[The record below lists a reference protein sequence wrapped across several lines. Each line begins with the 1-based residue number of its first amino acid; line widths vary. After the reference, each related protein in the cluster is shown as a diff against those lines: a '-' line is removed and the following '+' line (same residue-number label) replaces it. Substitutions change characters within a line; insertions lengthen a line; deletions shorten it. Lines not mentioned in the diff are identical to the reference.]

1 MSITHIRD
9 SLRRARQALLER
21 YAEKPNPARY
31 LRDHTGVIDDH
42 LRQLW
47 RTSGLSGDLSL
58 VAVGGYGRA
67 ELYPRSDVDLLI
79 LLPQEADGA
88 LQDCLR
94 ELVSQ
99 WWDTGLEV
107 GHSVRTVAECV
118 EASSDVTVQTN
129 LLEARLID
137 GSRSLFDTLQEAMQT
152 HLDVRAFY
160 LAKLQEQSERYK
172 RYTDIDFNLEPNLK
186 ESPGGLRDLHSV
198 LWIARAAGLGHT
210 WQTLAQN
217 GLLSASEAHHAQRHQ
232 RLLQD
237 MRIRLHQLC
246 GRHDDRMVFDY
257 QQQLAQQLGIAAT
270 PQLRA
275 SERMMRRYYRTK
287 REIQLLNDVLMQ
299 TLRARLFPQAETR
312 TLNDRFIARGDKL
325 GAIDDQLFERTP
337 SAILESFLLLQQHP
351 ELTGF
356 SAATVRALWRARRLI
371 NPAFRADPTHRELFM
386 HLFRHGQGL
395 THGLRRMNQMDILG
409 RYLPAFGRIVGQM
422 QHDLFHVYT
431 VDEHI
436 LMVVRNLRRASLP
449 EYAHEF
455 PLSSRLI
462 GQFENPHLL
471 LLAGLFHDI
480 AKGRGGD
487 HSLLG
492 QRDALRF
499 CHQHGI
505 TPDDTALIV
514 WLVRHHLLM
523 SATAQKQD
531 LSDQD
536 VIAAFAANIPDE
548 RHLTALYLLTVAD
561 VRGTS
566 PKVWNAWKGKLLEDL
581 YQATRHYLA
590 HGRIADQ
597 IGARQ
602 REAAAMLSLYA
613 IQPESYRAFWEQ
625 LDDDYFNQHEAQE
638 IAWHTR
644 VLALP
649 RCGGAPSPVGAASAA
664 KPFASKPA
672 PTDMPEMR
680 QIDAGKAVIKT
691 RLSRIGE
698 GLQVL
703 IFRPDQPYLFAR
715 ICNFFARLN
724 YNIMEAKV
732 HTTQL
737 GYALDSFLVMDA
749 NHDKTAYR
757 DVMNYIEYA
766 LAEYIGNAETI
777 PEPAFGRQSRQL
789 KHFPIAP
796 EVDIRLDEKGHCILS
811 LIAGDRPG
819 LLARIAYLLTRH
831 QVTIRSAK
839 INTLG
844 ARAEDTFWLTCKE
857 LPDSEAILSL
867 RNALLC
873 QLK

>member
-1 MSITHIRD
+1 MKMLAEMRN
-9 SLRRARQALLER
+9 SLRSTRQELLEH
-21 YAEKPNPARY
+21 YAAEPNPARY
-31 LRDHTGVIDDH
+31 LRDHTRVIDEH

-47 RTSGLSGDLSL
+47 RASGLPGDLAL

-88 LQDCLR
+88 LQNRLQA
-94 ELVSQ
+94 LVGQ

-107 GHSVRTVAECV
+107 GHSVRTVAQCID
-118 EASSDVTVQTN
+118 ASADVTVQTN

-137 GSRSLFDTLQEAMQT
+137 GSHSLFDALQEAMRA

-160 LAKLQEQSERYK
+160 LAKQQEQNERHK

-210 WQTLAQN
+210 WYALAQN
-217 GLLSASEAHHAQRHQ
+217 GLLSASEARQAQRHQ

-257 QQQLAQQLGIAAT
+257 QQQLAQQLHITAT

-299 TLRARLFPQAETR
+299 TLRARLFPQAATR
-312 TLNDRFIARGDKL
+312 TLNDHFIARGDKL
-325 GAIDDQLFERTP
+325 GAIDDQLFERAP
-337 SAILESFLLLQQHP
+337 NAILESFLLLQQHP

-371 NPAFRADPTHRELFM
+371 NRAFRADPANRERFI
-386 HLFRHGQGL
+386 HLFLHGQGL

-462 GQFENPHLL
+462 GQFEQPHLL
-471 LLAGLFHDI
+471 YLAGLFHDI

-492 QRDALRF
+492 RRDAMRF
-499 CHQHGI
+499 CQQHGI
-505 TPDDTALIV
+505 TPDDTKLIV
-514 WLVRHHLLM
+514 WLVQHHLLM

-536 VIAAFAANIPDE
+536 VIAAFAAHIPDE

-597 IGARQ
+597 IGATQ

-613 IQPESYRAFWEQ
+613 IQPESYLPFWAQ
-625 LDDDYFNQHEAQE
+625 LDDDYFIQHEAQE

-644 VLALP
+644 ALA
-649 RCGGAPSPVGAASAA
+649 RQANNA
-664 KPFASKPA
+664 K
-672 PTDMPEMR
+672 T
-680 QIDAGKAVIKT
+680 VIKT

-703 IFRPDQPYLFAR
+703 IFQPDQPYLFAR

-732 HTTQL
+732 HTTQQ

-749 NHDKTAYR
+749 ANDKTAYR

-766 LAEYIGNAETI
+766 LAEYIGDATTI
-777 PEPAFGRQSRQL
+777 PEPTFGRQARQL

-796 EVDIRLDEKGHCILS
+796 EVDIRLDDKGHCILS
-811 LIAGDRPG
+811 LVAGDRPG
-819 LLARIAYLLTRH
+819 LLARIAYLLTQH

-857 LPDSEAILSL
+857 LPDSHSIQTL
-867 RNALLC
+867 RDALLC

>member
-1 MSITHIRD
+1 MTALPALRD
-9 SLRRARQALLER
+9 SLRNARQALLEN
-21 YAEKPNPARY
+21 YAVAPNPARY
-31 LRDHTGVIDDH
+31 LREHTRVIDEH
-42 LRQLW
+42 LCQLW
-47 RTSGLSGDLSL
+47 RASGLPATLAL

-67 ELYPRSDVDLLI
+67 ELYPRSDIDLLI
-79 LLPQEADGA
+79 LLPQDADHIMQNLLQA
-88 LQDCLR
+88 LVGQC
-94 ELVSQ
+94 
-99 WWDTGLEV
+99 WDLGLEV
-107 GHSVRTVAECV
+107 GHSVRTVEQCIDA
-118 EASSDVTVQTN
+118 ASDITVQTN

-137 GSRSLFDTLQEAMQT
+137 GAPELFETLQRALQAQ
-152 HLDVRAFY
+152 LDVRAFY
-160 LAKLQEQSERYK
+160 LGKQQEQGARYK

-210 WQTLAQN
+210 WQALAQN
-217 GLLSASEAHHAQRHQ
+217 GLLAPSEARQARRHQ
-232 RLLQD
+232 LLLQD

-246 GRHDDRMVFDY
+246 GRHDDRLVFDY
-257 QQQLAQQLGIAAT
+257 QQQLAQQLHISPT

-299 TLRARLFPQAETR
+299 TLRARLFPQAETHS
-312 TLNDRFIARGDKL
+312 LNGNFIARGDKL
-325 GAIDDQLFERTP
+325 GTRDDSLFERCP
-337 SAILESFLLLQQHP
+337 GAILESFFLLQQHP
-351 ELTGF
+351 ELSGF
-356 SAATVRALWRARRLI
+356 SAATVRSLWRARRLI
-371 NPAFRADPTHRELFM
+371 NRAFRADPANRAMFLRLF
-386 HLFRHGQGL
+386 LHGEGL

-462 GQFENPHLL
+462 VQFEKPHLL
-471 LLAGLFHDI
+471 YLAGLFHDI

-487 HSLLG
+487 HSTLG
-492 QRDALRF
+492 RRDAKRF
-499 CHQHGI
+499 CRLHGI
-505 TPDDTALIV
+505 QQDDTALVV
-514 WLVRHHLLM
+514 WLVEHHLLM

-531 LSDQD
+531 LTDQD
-536 VIAAFAANIPDE
+536 VIAAFAAHIPDE

-597 IGARQ
+597 IGATQ

-613 IQPESYRAFWEQ
+613 IQPESYQSFWAQ
-625 LDDDYFNQHEAQE
+625 LDEDYFIQHEAQE

-644 VLALP
+644 VLA
-649 RCGGAPSPVGAASAA
+649 
-664 KPFASKPA
+664 
-672 PTDMPEMR
+672 R
-680 QIDAGKAVIKT
+680 QAITEKAVIKT

-703 IFRPDQPYLFAR
+703 IFQPDQPYLFAR
-715 ICNFFARLN
+715 ICNFFARMN

-732 HTTQL
+732 HTTHQ

-749 NHDKTAYR
+749 NNDKTAYR
-757 DVMNYIEYA
+757 DVMSYIEYA
-766 LAEYIGNAETI
+766 LAEYIGDARTI
-777 PEPAFGRQSRQL
+777 PEPAFGRLSRQL

-796 EVDIRLDEKGHCILS
+796 QVDIRPDEKGHCILS
-811 LIAGDRPG
+811 LVAGDRPG
-819 LLARIAYLLTRH
+819 LLARIAYLLTQN

-844 ARAEDTFWLTCKE
+844 ARAEDTFWLSCKE
-857 LPDSEAILSL
+857 LPGHPSIQAL
-867 RNALLC
+867 REALLC